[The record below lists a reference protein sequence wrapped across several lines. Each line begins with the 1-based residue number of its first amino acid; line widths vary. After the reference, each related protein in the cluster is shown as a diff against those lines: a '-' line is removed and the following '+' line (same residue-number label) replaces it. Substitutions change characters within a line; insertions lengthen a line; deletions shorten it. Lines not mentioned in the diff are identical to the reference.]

1 MSDDLETGKAFYA
14 RYKALVDGYDERLKC
29 TDLLLKALEKATFPE
44 LPNVEKTVKSMA
56 DELKNDVAQFAKE
69 RQAADELLAKITDA
83 QKALEVHSDV
93 HRAMC
98 ITADAGPAQER

>member
-1 MSDDLETGKAFYA
+1 
-14 RYKALVDGYDERLKC
+14 
-29 TDLLLKALEKATFPE
+29 
-44 LPNVEKTVKSMA
+44 MA
-56 DELKNDVAQFAKE
+56 DELKKRRGAIREE

-83 QKALEVHSDV
+83 QKALEVLSDV